1 MSGEASSAGWLLCLI
16 LLLPPRW
23 RLPLGVP
30 LAAVSIMMP
39 TMRVLTGAHY
49 LSDAVL
55 GWLSSLVIFAAV
67 LTAFEVFNSRSL
79 QQP

>member
-1 MSGEASSAGWLLCLI
+1 
-16 LLLPPRW
+16 
-23 RLPLGVP
+23 
-30 LAAVSIMMP
+30 MMP

-67 LTAFEVFNSRSL
+67 LTVFEIFGSRSL
-79 QQP
+79 RQP